1 MVSYMQKTA
10 TVDNRITGRGP
21 KILLL
26 MLMLFSMLL
35 FIGCGANT
43 KNADIAEI
51 GNRGEATQTSEQSKA
66 PVDNLTTAS
75 VNMERKIIQNA
86 DLTLQV
92 KDIPAAVDQISLLST
107 QLGGYLVNSRQ
118 HRYEDKISASI
129 SVKIPADKLTVMVET
144 ISGYG
149 KLSDK
154 TISTEDVTEEYYDAE
169 ARLKVLEAKETRLLA
184 LFDKANTITDIVN
197 IEKELGAVRGD
208 IEVIKGRLKYL
219 TNATSF
225 STVNV
230 TLEQG
235 LSGTLKAPQ
244 GTLGK
249 AWQGLISSLNTM
261 VDFGSS
267 LIVFLV
273 VILPWIV
280 VIGLFFFLIRYLYRR
295 YKKPGSTE

>member
-1 MVSYMQKTA
+1 MQKI
-10 TVDNRITGRGP
+10 TVVNNRKPGVEP

-92 KDIPAAVDQISLLST
+92 KDVPTAVDQISLLST

-129 SVKIPADKLTVMVET
+129 SVKVPADKLTVMVET

-154 TISTEDVTEEYYDAE
+154 TITTDDVTEEYYDAE

-184 LFDKANTITDIVN
+184 LLDKANTITDIVT
-197 IEKELGAVRGD
+197 IEKELGVVRGD

-235 LSGTLKAPQ
+235 LAGTLKAPQ

-249 AWQGLISSLNTM
+249 AWQGLISSLNTL

-267 LIVFLV
+267 LVVFLV

-280 VIGLFFFLIRYLYRR
+280 VVGLFFFLIRYLFRR